1 MRLLMRLSTIIE
13 ADDSMGED
21 ARSITYFDMYVT
33 RFFAFCP
40 STWTDGSHTVLRRIL
55 QREGERDL
63 FALRQP
69 AMPSDDDADDGH
81 EIGIDSSDDDDT
93 QEEEVEVEL

>member
-1 MRLLMRLSTIIE
+1 MRLNTIIE

-33 RFFAFCP
+33 GFFAFCP
-40 STWTDGSHTVLRRIL
+40 STRTDGSNLRRIL
-55 QREGERDL
+55 RREGERDL
-63 FALRQP
+63 FALRPP

-93 QEEEVEVEL
+93 QEEEVEAEL